1 MTLRLSLAK
10 FCRPS
15 SSFAFDFLQHNVHI
29 HRRRDYDKQK
39 AVVVVY
45 ASFNTGIAS

>member
-15 SSFAFDFLQHNVHI
+15 FSFAFDFLQHHVHI
-29 HRRRDYDKQK
+29 QRRRDYDKQK
-39 AVVVVY
+39 ADVVVY
-45 ASFNTGIAS
+45 ASFNTGIAN

>member
-10 FCRPS
+10 FCRLS
-15 SSFAFDFLQHNVHI
+15 SSFAFDFLQHNVYV
-29 HRRRDYDKQK
+29 HRRKDYDKQK

-45 ASFNTGIAS
+45 ASFNTGIAN